1 MTSPA
6 SNSSVDICNAAL
18 LLVGAEE
25 LNSLA
30 DETREAKVCN
40 TLYPFERDALLV
52 CHPWKFTLA
61 YRQLSRLDEIPV
73 HTAWQYVYAVPSDS
87 IEVLSDL
94 DRNEYRLGEG
104 NRLYSNTDPVKLLYQ
119 IQADETR
126 FSAPFRLAL
135 MTKLASAL
143 ALSLNEDNSKS
154 KELLERHR
162 LELRKARFLDSKQA
176 PPVGLPESAY
186 RIVADRMTGSGVLV

>member
-1 MTSPA
+1 MTSPTG
-6 SNSSVDICNAAL
+6 NSAVEICNAAL
-18 LLVGAEE
+18 LLIGSEE
-25 LNSLA
+25 LNSFA

-61 YRQLSRLDEIPV
+61 YRQLNRLDETPV
-73 HTAWQYVYAVPSDS
+73 NDDWTYVHALPSDS
-87 IEVLSDL
+87 IEVLADL

-104 NRLYSNTDPVKLLYQ
+104 NRLYSNSDVVKLLYQ
-119 IQADETR
+119 VQPDETR

-135 MTKLASAL
+135 LMKLASQ
-143 ALSLNEDNSKS
+143 LSVALNEDLSKS
-154 KELLERHR
+154 KELLDRHR
-162 LELRKARFLDSKQA
+162 LELRKARFLDAKQA

-186 RIVADRMTGSGVLV
+186 RIVAERLTGSGVLL